1 MKKLFVLFAA
11 VALVAAFA
19 LPAAAATPTLEE
31 HVADYDGHVATH
43 WNFYGSAR
51 VSTWYEGLTDEIRD
65 IDTDNFNLALQGNS
79 RIGSRVDLGNGISGR
94 FEYGT
99 GVNVRILWGEWD
111 FGGGSFGVGQ
121 HYTPIDMFYSNQVW
135 GSDNDLLNFGG
146 VYSGRRPMLRLKMA
160 GFQVALLQAEKPDYG
175 TGFSTEA
182 PLPAIEAAYSFNA
195 GPVAMKVA
203 GMAQQFK
210 FAKDTPLDSNVTTWD
225 LALGGK
231 VDLGAAAIWGD
242 VYYGQNLGPYMYQS
256 GNASPVIVQTG
267 AVSTGVEDTNTFG
280 GILGVTFKAT
290 DMLAFELG
298 GGYTL
303 STNDEFDND
312 DNGWSVYVNSVI
324 TLAPGFFIVPEIGYF
339 NYDDAPF
346 IGVDGSFD
354 EGDLVYAG
362 AKFQINF

>member
-160 GFQVALLQAEKPDYG
+160 GFQVALLQAEKPDFG
-175 TGFSTEA
+175 TGFITEA
-182 PLPAIEAAYSFNA
+182 PLPAIEVSYGFNA
-195 GPVAMKVA
+195 DPASMKVG
-203 GMAQQFK
+203 GMAQTYK
-210 FAKDTPLDSNVTTWD
+210 LAKDTPLDSDVTTWD
-225 LALGGK
+225 LALGAK
-231 VDLGAAAIWGD
+231 FDLGAAAIWGD
-242 VYYGQNLGPYMYQS
+242 IYYGQNLGIYMYQS
-256 GNASPVIVQTG
+256 GNANPTLQRTG
-267 AVSTGVEDTNTFG
+267 AVSTGVEDTDTFG

-298 GGYTL
+298 WGYAV
-303 STNDEFDND
+303 S
-312 DNGWSVYVNSVI
+312 
-324 TLAPGFFIVPEIGYF
+324 
-339 NYDDAPF
+339 
-346 IGVDGSFD
+346 
-354 EGDLVYAG
+354 
-362 AKFQINF
+362 